1 VVDKFSKYNNFL
13 PLLHPFT
20 AAKVA
25 SVFLDQVYKLHGL
38 PLAIISDRDRIFI
51 SHFWQELF
59 RLAGVTLQ
67 MSSAYHPQTDGQT
80 ERVNQCLE
88 TFIHCFVH
96 AYPKQ
101 WSRWLSLV
109 EFWYNT
115 CYHSTLDR
123 SPFEVL
129 YGHSLRHFDIQ
140 SDEVCRETELSTCLH
155 ERQVIKQH
163 LLRAQQRMKV
173 QANKNMSE
181 IVFQVGDQVFLKLQ
195 PYVQSSL
202 VKTTS
207 VQWHTCSIFHL
218 IVLCTLSF
226 MFPN

>member
-20 AAKVA
+20 AAKVP

-67 MSSAYHPQTDGQT
+67 MSSAYHPQT

-109 EFWYNT
+109 EF
-115 CYHSTLDR
+115 
-123 SPFEVL
+123 
-129 YGHSLRHFDIQ
+129 
-140 SDEVCRETELSTCLH
+140 
-155 ERQVIKQH
+155 
-163 LLRAQQRMKV
+163 
-173 QANKNMSE
+173 
-181 IVFQVGDQVFLKLQ
+181 
-195 PYVQSSL
+195 
-202 VKTTS
+202 
-207 VQWHTCSIFHL
+207 
-218 IVLCTLSF
+218 
-226 MFPN
+226 